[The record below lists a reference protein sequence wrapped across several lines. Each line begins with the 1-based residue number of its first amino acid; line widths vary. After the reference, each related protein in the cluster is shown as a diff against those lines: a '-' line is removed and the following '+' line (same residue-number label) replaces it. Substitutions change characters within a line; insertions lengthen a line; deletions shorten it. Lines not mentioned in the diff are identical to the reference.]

1 MVIFNSKAKILIKI
15 QNLEKKVLGNKCVF
29 FFSKQMKNP
38 IKSGKKGKTNIPK

>member
-15 QNLEKKVLGNKCVF
+15 QNLKKKVLGNKCF

-38 IKSGKKGKTNIPK
+38 IKSGKKGKTNIRE